1 MARQLEE
8 GLTKNIR
15 IALSKKDDYH
25 IVVVK
30 STVVPEQKI
39 SWRGEETMAIEYMDK
54 KVIEKALGILE
65 REMSL
70 VEYTRFL
77 QLIGPTEG
85 DATRELMEKRK
96 RYGVDEAYE
105 IFKDRVKKRY

>member
-1 MARQLEE
+1 
-8 GLTKNIR
+8 
-15 IALSKKDDYH
+15 
-25 IVVVK
+25 
-30 STVVPEQKI
+30 
-39 SWRGEETMAIEYMDK
+39 MAIEYKDEK
-54 KVIEKALGILE
+54 IIGKALGILE

-105 IFKDRVKKRY
+105 IFKEKIKREAIKGNLKSI

>member
-1 MARQLEE
+1 M
-8 GLTKNIR
+8 G
-15 IALSKKDDYH
+15 
-25 IVVVK
+25 
-30 STVVPEQKI
+30 
-39 SWRGEETMAIEYMDK
+39 IEYKDEK
-54 KVIEKALGILE
+54 IIEKALEILE

-85 DATRELMEKRK
+85 DATKELMEKRK

-105 IFKDRVKKRY
+105 IFMKRIKRNEKKGY

>member
-1 MARQLEE
+1 
-8 GLTKNIR
+8 
-15 IALSKKDDYH
+15 
-25 IVVVK
+25 
-30 STVVPEQKI
+30 
-39 SWRGEETMAIEYMDK
+39 MAIEYKDEK
-54 KVIEKALGILE
+54 IIGKALGILE

-85 DATRELMEKRK
+85 DATSELMEKRK

-105 IFKDRVKKRY
+105 IFKEKIKREAMKGNLKSI

>member
-1 MARQLEE
+1 
-8 GLTKNIR
+8 
-15 IALSKKDDYH
+15 
-25 IVVVK
+25 
-30 STVVPEQKI
+30 
-39 SWRGEETMAIEYMDK
+39 MAIEYKDEK
-54 KVIEKALGILE
+54 IIGKALGILE

-105 IFKDRVKKRY
+105 IFKEKIKREAMKGNLKSI

>member
-1 MARQLEE
+1 
-8 GLTKNIR
+8 
-15 IALSKKDDYH
+15 
-25 IVVVK
+25 
-30 STVVPEQKI
+30 
-39 SWRGEETMAIEYMDK
+39 MAIEYKDEK
-54 KVIEKALGILE
+54 IIGKALGILE

-96 RYGVDEAYE
+96 RHGVDEAYE
-105 IFKDRVKKRY
+105 IFKDRVKKKKDKELLIKLQESLTNNLLRKV

>member
-1 MARQLEE
+1 MKISYYEADLLARQLEE

-30 STVVPEQKI
+30 SKVVPEQKI
-39 SWRGEETMAIEYMDK
+39 SWRGDYAIEYMDK
-54 KVIEKALGILE
+54 KIIEKALGILE

-85 DATRELMEKRK
+85 DATRELM
-96 RYGVDEAYE
+96 
-105 IFKDRVKKRY
+105 

>member
-1 MARQLEE
+1 
-8 GLTKNIR
+8 
-15 IALSKKDDYH
+15 
-25 IVVVK
+25 
-30 STVVPEQKI
+30 
-39 SWRGEETMAIEYMDK
+39 MAIEYEDEK
-54 KVIEKALGILE
+54 IIEKALGILE
-65 REMSL
+65 KEMSL

-105 IFKDRVKKRY
+105 IFKDRVKKREIRSY

>member
-1 MARQLEE
+1 
-8 GLTKNIR
+8 
-15 IALSKKDDYH
+15 
-25 IVVVK
+25 
-30 STVVPEQKI
+30 
-39 SWRGEETMAIEYMDK
+39 MAIEYKDEK
-54 KVIEKALGILE
+54 IIGKALGILE

-96 RYGVDEAYE
+96 RYGDDEAYE
-105 IFKDRVKKRY
+105 IFKEKIKREAMKGNLKSI